1 MTVWT
6 AAHQAS
12 LSFPIS
18 QSLLK
23 LMSTELVMLSNHLI
37 LWRPLLLLTSIF
49 VSIRD
54 FTNELA
60 LRIRWPKYWS
70 FSTSLSNEYSGLIYF
85 RIDWFDFFAVQ
96 GTLIYI
102 NLKDFPGDELVKNPP
117 ANIGDARDV
126 GLIPGSGRSLE

>member
-1 MTVWT
+1 
-6 AAHQAS
+6 
-12 LSFPIS
+12 
-18 QSLLK
+18 
-23 LMSTELVMLSNHLI
+23 MLSNHLI